1 MVVFITNHYYSLGER
16 PKSHQIY
23 PLFKRVMP
31 IESVSNKVI
40 HLAVHELT
48 SLLLYHCSAESRG
61 LRCWLKHDV
70 IPALDGMSKAS
81 DPEEPTPCMLEW
93 PELSISMLN
102 WRGDCWIRLRDMPVM
117 LPTAAYRNQTN
128 QNSWVRRLTDFMR
141 R

>member
-93 PELSISMLN
+93 PELSISMLIGAGTAGSGCGTCRLCCRRRRIETRRIKT
-102 WRGDCWIRLRDMPVM
+102 RG
-117 LPTAAYRNQTN
+117 
-128 QNSWVRRLTDFMR
+128 
-141 R
+141 